1 MIERFEQ
8 AAVAPRAEPPKHR
21 RSRRQ
26 IVGKEPPSDPASQHI
41 EDGVQDLAQGPLA
54 RPPSDAWLWHVRL
67 DPSPFGIGQISF
79 VTQPF
84 AAMLPPSGRGPH
96 RASSKA
102 STTHRN
108 HGPLSHSTDF
118 RDGHLARALFSQ
130 KPVSSIQRRP
140 LMPKSTSWRHV
151 LPIHPAANL
160 FPLMGSGEMSELTRD
175 IKQKG
180 GILSPVTLWLESGKA
195 PQLLDGRNRLDAME
209 AAGLTV
215 VDKSGEL
222 VLGTDCEVL
231 NPSDG
236 VEPFAFVLSANLHRR
251 HLTPEQ
257 KRGVVAGVL
266 KARPGQSNRRIAR
279 AAKVDHKTVG
289 AVGTKLEAT
298 GEIPQLKETVGADGK
313 KRAVMAAADR
323 AEERAV
329 KQQAK
334 AERRASREADLARK
348 ITALPSKRYGLLFAD
363 PPWRFEPWSRET
375 GMDRAADNH
384 YPTMTADEIRALDVA
399 SIAAPDSVLWLWATA
414 PMLPDAL
421 A

>member
-1 MIERFEQ
+1 
-8 AAVAPRAEPPKHR
+8 
-21 RSRRQ
+21 
-26 IVGKEPPSDPASQHI
+26 
-41 EDGVQDLAQGPLA
+41 
-54 RPPSDAWLWHVRL
+54 
-67 DPSPFGIGQISF
+67 
-79 VTQPF
+79 
-84 AAMLPPSGRGPH
+84 
-96 RASSKA
+96 
-102 STTHRN
+102 
-108 HGPLSHSTDF
+108 
-118 RDGHLARALFSQ
+118 
-130 KPVSSIQRRP
+130 
-140 LMPKSTSWRHV
+140 MPKSTSWRHV

-257 KRGVVAGVL
+257 KR
-266 KARPGQSNRRIAR
+266 
-279 AAKVDHKTVG
+279 
-289 AVGTKLEAT
+289 
-298 GEIPQLKETVGADGK
+298 
-313 KRAVMAAADR
+313 AVMAAADR

-329 KQQAK
+329 EQQAK

>member
-1 MIERFEQ
+1 
-8 AAVAPRAEPPKHR
+8 
-21 RSRRQ
+21 
-26 IVGKEPPSDPASQHI
+26 
-41 EDGVQDLAQGPLA
+41 
-54 RPPSDAWLWHVRL
+54 
-67 DPSPFGIGQISF
+67 
-79 VTQPF
+79 
-84 AAMLPPSGRGPH
+84 
-96 RASSKA
+96 
-102 STTHRN
+102 
-108 HGPLSHSTDF
+108 
-118 RDGHLARALFSQ
+118 
-130 KPVSSIQRRP
+130 
-140 LMPKSTSWRHV
+140 MPKSTSWRHV

-289 AVGTKLEAT
+289 AVRTKLEAT

-348 ITALPSKRYGLLFAD
+348 ITALPSKRYGLLLAD

-421 A
+421 ATMAHWGFAYRSHAVWDKLAAGTGYWFRNVHEILLVGVKGNVPAPAPGTQSSSLISVAATTHSAKPEAAFALIESYFPTLPKIELFRRGPPRPGWDAWGNEAEALPASADPDPLAIPSFLLRDRQPATAGEQPSDRGRLQ